1 MIEHRELLPATLD
14 RGRSRW
20 FADRCTHLSRLS
32 ARLHCQEFRQPT
44 QIDYRRR
51 EREEQLDLRQ
61 STQLHLAKYSVL
73 LGVTKHRLDELA
85 GKLTELVSRVARRA
99 SIDATF
105 AIGGVLGNVRRD
117 RGWYAGARAEYEGSL
132 TILRRV
138 GDRYHEGMA
147 LWQIGVAAQQQGDFE
162 TAQATWRHALSILG
176 TLGCTEAEEVRGLL
190 AFEPAG
196 SASPTAQSE

>member
-1 MIEHRELLPATLD
+1 M
-14 RGRSRW
+14 
-20 FADRCTHLSRLS
+20 
-32 ARLHCQEFRQPT
+32 
-44 QIDYRRR
+44 
-51 EREEQLDLRQ
+51 
-61 STQLHLAKYSVL
+61 
-73 LGVTKHRLDELA
+73 
-85 GKLTELVSRVARRA
+85 
-99 SIDATF
+99 
-105 AIGGVLGNVRRD
+105 RRD

-196 SASPTAQSE
+196 SASPTAQTE